1 MMSWEELVVEAR
13 RGPIPELEFPISCG
27 EIREARRRLVQS
39 PRTQIH
45 GEPPHLARVAEER
58 SSAHRR
64 QLFQSPLL
72 ASFVLEPNLKVGSQH
87 YVGIVS
93 EFLMFSQIQLSS
105 KMQSK

>member
-13 RGPIPELEFPISCG
+13 RGPVPELEFPISRG
-27 EIREARRRLVQS
+27 EIGETRRRLVQS
-39 PRTQIH
+39 SGTEVH

-72 ASFVLEPNLKVGSQH
+72 APFVLEPHLKVGS
-87 YVGIVS
+87 
-93 EFLMFSQIQLSS
+93 
-105 KMQSK
+105 